1 MTEEEIKKRVKEIE
15 KIYKEYLGKLFQL
28 KKEQDKIIAD
38 FEKVLTSKRMK
49 EIKKSLGIV

>member
-1 MTEEEIKKRVKEIE
+1 MTEKEIQKRVKEIE
-15 KIYKEYLGKLFQL
+15 KIYRTYLRKLSVL

-49 EIKKSLGIV
+49 EIKKSLGII

>member
-15 KIYKEYLGKLFQL
+15 KIYKGYLGKLFQL